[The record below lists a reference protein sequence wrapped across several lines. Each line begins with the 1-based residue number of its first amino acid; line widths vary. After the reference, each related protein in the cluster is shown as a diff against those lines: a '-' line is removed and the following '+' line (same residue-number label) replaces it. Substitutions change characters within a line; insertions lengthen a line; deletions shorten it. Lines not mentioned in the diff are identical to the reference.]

1 MWTVAVALTGNE
13 LGLSAPEVA
22 ALSEDALQ
30 VRRTDAQNW
39 LRAGGAH
46 YVIDGI
52 GLLIPVIE
60 DIERRLALGVVP

>member
-1 MWTVAVALTGNE
+1 
-13 LGLSAPEVA
+13 VA
-22 ALSEDALQ
+22 ALSEHEWKE
-30 VRRTDAQNW
+30 RRTAAYDR

-60 DIERRLALGVVP
+60 DIERRLALGAVP